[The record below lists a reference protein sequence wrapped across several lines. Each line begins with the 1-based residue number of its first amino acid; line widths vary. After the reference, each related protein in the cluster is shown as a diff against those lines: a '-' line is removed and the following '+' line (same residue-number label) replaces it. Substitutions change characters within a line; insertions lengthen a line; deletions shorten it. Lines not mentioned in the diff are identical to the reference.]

1 MKTVSLSRKQKILVR
16 CAPFNE
22 QRLTGRAMRSAVFR
36 AKKSDEF
43 AHQQAFD
50 RAVAELVQHAPIPA
64 EVEEWFSK
72 ETTVA
77 PRRRT
82 WKTIAFN
89 PAVLAIV
96 IALLVIGTIF
106 GLRVMER
113 VNDFPGADDARRL
126 LTTAASTRSVML
138 DPIKT
143 DAGALSD
150 LFFMKH
156 RLEHYDVPPEFADL
170 KTLGVRVFDDEEV
183 QKVAQIWLV
192 EKRMQLF
199 LFPGQREP
207 ESGKVLEFSGWRYVE
222 QEGWVGVVHE
232 KNGVCFMAC
241 LRGPERDLAKYVA
254 KATP

>member
-1 MKTVSLSRKQKILVR
+1 MKAVSLNRKQKMLMR

-22 QRLTGRAMRSAVFR
+22 QRPTNRAMRSAVFR
-36 AKKSDEF
+36 AKKSDEYI
-43 AHQQAFD
+43 HQQAFD
-50 RAVAELVQHAPIPA
+50 RAVAALIQHAPVPP
-64 EVEEWFSK
+64 EVAEWFTK

-77 PRRRT
+77 PPKRT

-96 IALLVIGTIF
+96 IALLVIGTVF

-113 VNDFPGADDARRL
+113 MNDFPGADTSRKL

-143 DAGALSD
+143 DAGALAD

-156 RLEHYDVPPEFADL
+156 RLDHYDVPPEFSEL
-170 KTLGVRVFDDEEV
+170 RTLGARVFDNEDIHE
-183 QKVAQIWLV
+183 VAQIWVV
-192 EKRMQLF
+192 EKRMQFF
-199 LFPGQREP
+199 LFPAERDLKT
-207 ESGKVLEFSGWRYVE
+207 GKVLEFSGWRYVE

-241 LRGPERDLAKYVA
+241 LRGREKDLASYIA
-254 KATP
+254 KSTP

>member
-1 MKTVSLSRKQKILVR
+1 MKEVLLSRKQKMLMR

-22 QRLTGRAMRSAVFR
+22 QRLTSRAMRSAVFR
-36 AKKSDEF
+36 AKKNDEYV
-43 AHQQAFD
+43 HQQAFD
-50 RAVAELVQHAPIPA
+50 RAIAALVHRSPVPA
-64 EVEEWFSK
+64 EVADWFTK

-77 PRRRT
+77 PPKRT

-106 GLRVMER
+106 GIRVMER
-113 VNDFPGADDARRL
+113 MNDFAGADTARKL
-126 LTTAASTRSVML
+126 LTSAASTRSVML

-143 DAGALSD
+143 DAGALAD

-156 RLEHYDVPPEFADL
+156 RLNHYDVPPEFAEL
-170 KTLGVRVFDDEEV
+170 KTIGTRVFDNEEIHD
-183 QKVAQIWLV
+183 VAQIWVV
-192 EKRMQLF
+192 EKHMQFF
-199 LFPGQREP
+199 LFPAERDVK
-207 ESGKVLEFSGWRYVE
+207 SGKVLDFSGWRYVE

-241 LRGPERDLAKYVA
+241 LRGQEKDLASYIA
-254 KATP
+254 KSTP